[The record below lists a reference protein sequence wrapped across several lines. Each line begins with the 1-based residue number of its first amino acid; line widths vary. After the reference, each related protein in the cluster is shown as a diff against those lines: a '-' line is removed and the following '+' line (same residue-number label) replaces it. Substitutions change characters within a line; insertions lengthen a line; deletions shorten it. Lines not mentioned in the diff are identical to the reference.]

1 MRNYQIAERSTP
13 EERLARVRAQRQ
25 SIDEPDE
32 VIDGGWFWRRLQK
45 KYARRVQ
52 KITSNPKPGM
62 LGSNIILYKAMLQY
76 AEEELRAWEKLGD
89 KMPVWSPGAALG
101 YRLGPAMGFHTYPLD
116 SFTDLMSPQEA
127 RWALDYVRK
136 RGFPDDICDR
146 IQNIGALMV
155 SGRLPRISLMT
166 LEFNDCSQGAQAN
179 LWAARELGAEIYTFD
194 VPFEQDMQAVR
205 YVEEQLREMIDI
217 AVKNIPGVKYD
228 RESEARLIQYQETY
242 RQGMYWQRRIAE
254 LSARKP
260 CPISGRDALRMP
272 ARQLCW
278 QQNFVDYFRES
289 YLELEKRAAS
299 GESPLNGPEK
309 FRVLWTATAPFY
321 SDPFGYL
328 EKHGCAVPVYEE
340 GTGCATYYVPGEGK
354 QFFGHDLENPIQE
367 EAATLLWDHWA
378 GTAERRIWEVAM
390 RCRQLDIDGIVHF
403 EQGGCVAC
411 NGSARVMGERIEQE
425 LGIPSL
431 YIRGWCQDV
440 EKHDE
445 KAFETELGEWLEISV
460 SRKKVQHKKS
470 ERK

>member
-13 EERLARVRAQRQ
+13 EERLARVRAQHQ